1 MLLRRVWGSA
11 ASTVSAISGERLG
24 GHGMVGSWGFCG
36 PWRSA
41 ASGRGGR
48 RSFWFFSVSVVSF
61 QASRGVW
68 FFLVLSCFL
77 TCVVV
82 CSVMLSFIFLDVRWF
97 LYG

>member
-1 MLLRRVWGSA
+1 MLLRRVWGR
-11 ASTVSAISGERLG
+11 RLLL
-24 GHGMVGSWGFCG
+24 FQ
-36 PWRSA
+36 RFQ
-41 ASGRGGR
+41 ASGLAGMGWSDLGASAVPGGR
-48 RSFWFFSVSVVSF
+48 RRLGVVVAGLFGFFSVSVVSF

-77 TCVVV
+77 TYVVV